1 MTRHFPGSPPAKTCG
16 DIVLATLI
24 PLLISPVPAVLRGG
38 ETQFARAGY
47 SRQTRYGMDGK
58 PIKVLSSVP

>member
-1 MTRHFPGSPPAKTCG
+1 M
-16 DIVLATLI
+16 LATLI